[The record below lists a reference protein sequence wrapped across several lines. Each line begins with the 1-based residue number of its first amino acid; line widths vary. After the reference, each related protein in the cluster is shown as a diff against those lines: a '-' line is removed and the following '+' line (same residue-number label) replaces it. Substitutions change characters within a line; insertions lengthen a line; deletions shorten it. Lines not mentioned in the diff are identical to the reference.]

1 MFFLIFGAVVDN
13 SYIEKL
19 IQLFFQKK
27 NLFFSKIWAKRTQN
41 DSKIGFFGFF
51 EKFCHVSFNWN

>member
-27 NLFFSKIWAKRTQN
+27 NLFFSKIWAKRIQN
-41 DSKIGFFGFF
+41 DSKIGFFEFF
-51 EKFCHVSFNWN
+51 EKIFHVTFNWK